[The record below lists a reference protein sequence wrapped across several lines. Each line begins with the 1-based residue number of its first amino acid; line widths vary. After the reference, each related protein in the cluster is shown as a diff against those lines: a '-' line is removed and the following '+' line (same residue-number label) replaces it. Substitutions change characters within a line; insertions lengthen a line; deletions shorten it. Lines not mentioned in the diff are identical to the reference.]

1 MVRWKV
7 AVVVAELYTQDRHD
21 ATAWVQTLL
30 LVPSRPHGATVRV
43 PCSRVTALR
52 LRTKPIAVLSAK
64 DTTFGEEHSSPFK
77 FVC

>member
-7 AVVVAELYTQDRHD
+7 AAVVAELYAQDRHVPM
-21 ATAWVQTLL
+21 AWVQTLL
-30 LVPSRPHGATVRV
+30 LVPGKPHGVTVRV

-52 LRTKPIAVLSAK
+52 VRTKPIAVLSAK